1 MGVILFTRFDDHV
14 ENDKRTIA
22 RDVHFLLAALILF
35 SGVRLQAQESYRNP
49 AQRGVSLI
57 VEGFAGANVKIG
69 GGTQGR
75 FVPLRRFRWVR
86 GCAIGT

>member
-1 MGVILFTRFDDHV
+1 M
-14 ENDKRTIA
+14 KRSL
-22 RDVHFLLAALILF
+22 FLLVALILF
-35 SGVRLQAQESYRNP
+35 SGVRLQAQDSYRNP

-57 VEGFAGANVKIG
+57 FEGFAGAGANVKIG

-75 FVPLRRFRWVR
+75 FVPLRRLRWVR